1 LVELV
6 LLFVGFVLVS
16 FSENSNPFQAAAF
29 SLIPDSMCIL
39 LYVPDAAPHSLKTDT
54 IPATSAATIHVS

>member
-1 LVELV
+1 VGLV

-16 FSENSNPFQAAAF
+16 FSENSIHPFQAAAF